1 MNLTYGTAC
10 SGIETASVAVAPL
23 GWRAVWFAEIEA
35 FPCAVLA
42 HRYPR
47 VPNLGD
53 MTRVGAQVRIGDEAA
68 PDVLIAGTPCQA
80 FSVAGN
86 RGGLEDVRGRLTLE
100 FVKLIDDVDAVRNEN
115 DEPATIAVWENVP
128 GVLSSRDNAFGC
140 FLGALSGE
148 DRELQPP
155 GKRWPNAGCVYG
167 PKRAIAWRI
176 LDAQYFGVAQRRRR
190 LFAIASAR
198 TGFHPAQV
206 LFEREGLR
214 RDHPPRRGER
224 QDVACAIARSVALR
238 GRDGG
243 ATAELGDDLSGCLRA
258 SGGGGDKPHVLT
270 IRSMQGS
277 PPVSCLAPVSFAIQ
291 AGALRT
297 NPHSGPDGAGVQA
310 EHAYTLEAR
319 AEVQAVQ
326 TTSAVR
332 RLTPR
337 ECERLQ
343 GLPDDYTLIPW
354 RGKPAAECP
363 DGLRYKAIGN
373 SKAVPVVRWICRRIE
388 LALNTP
394 WSNDL

>member
-1 MNLTYGTAC
+1 MDLTYGTAC
-10 SGIETASVAVAPL
+10 SGIEAASVAVEPL
-23 GWRAVWFAEIEA
+23 GWRAVWYSEIEA

-80 FSVAGN
+80 FSIAGT
-86 RGGLEDVRGRLTLE
+86 RSGLEDARGRLTLE
-100 FVKLIDDVDAVRNEN
+100 FVKLIDDVDAARSGN
-115 DEPATIAVWENVP
+115 DEPAAIAVWENVP
-128 GVLSSRDNAFGC
+128 GVLSSQDNAFGC

-148 DRELQPP
+148 DCELQPP
-155 GKRWPNAGCVYG
+155 GRRWPNSGCVYG

-190 LFAIASAR
+190 LFVIASAR

-214 RDHPPRRGER
+214 RDHPPRRSEG
-224 QDVACAIARSVALR
+224 QDAACAITRSIALR

-243 ATAELGDDLSGCLRA
+243 ATAELGDDVAGCLRA
-258 SGGGGDKPHVLT
+258 GGGGGDKPHVLA
-270 IRSMQGS
+270 
-277 PPVSCLAPVSFAIQ
+277 LAPASFAIQ

-297 NPHSGPDGAGVQA
+297 NPHSGPDGVGVQA
-310 EHAYTLEAR
+310 ERAYTLEAR

-326 TTSAVR
+326 IASAVR
-332 RLTPR
+332 RLTPI
-337 ECERLQ
+337 ECERLM
-343 GLPDDYTLIPW
+343 GFPDNYTCIPW
-354 RGKPAAECP
+354 RGKPAEECP
-363 DGLRYKAIGN
+363 DGPRYKAIGN

-388 LALNTP
+388 LALNSP